1 MGLDVGEVRIGVAV
15 SDETGLIARALTT
28 LERSGWKRDLEE
40 LSRLAEENKVEHIV
54 VGNPLNLDGSLGAQ
68 AQRVTEFVR
77 RLQQAIP
84 IAISFWDERFSS
96 SSGEKVLI
104 EGGMRR
110 GKRRQVIDRLAAAV
124 VLQNF
129 LDHRNSEFN
138 TSMESSEGHD
148 D

>member
-40 LSRLAEENKVEHIV
+40 LSRLAQENGVEHIV
-54 VGNPLNLDGSLGAQ
+54 VGNPVNLDGSLGAQ
-68 AQRVTEFVR
+68 AQRVTEFVG

-84 IAISFWDERFSS
+84 IAISLWDERFSS
-96 SSGEKVLI
+96 SSAEKVLI
-104 EGGMRR
+104 DSGMRR

-124 VLQNF
+124 VLQHF

-138 TSMESSEGHD
+138 TSIESSEGHD